1 MLRVTAPETWF
12 GHQLGADRKIARWD
26 KIVEYFRQ
34 LDKESD
40 RIQVVDLGPSTE
52 GNPFLLAIISSP
64 ENLRNLE
71 ELRQINLQI
80 ADPRGQNEAA
90 IKQLVKQGKAVILQS
105 MSLHASEIG
114 GTQMAPE
121 LAYDL
126 LTRECEETKRILD
139 NVIFL
144 MVPCFNPDGQQMVT
158 DWYNRWLGTEYEGC
172 SMPWLYHKYAGHDN
186 NRDAFMQNLVETQYV
201 GRLLLRDW
209 RPQAYQDHHHM
220 GSYGARLYV
229 SPYSDPV
236 RPNAD
241 PLIWR
246 ELSWYG
252 AHMAYKLEEQGKTGI
267 LNGAQFPGWGHFGFH
282 WLTNH
287 HNIAGM
293 LTESASAKLATPLYI
308 QPSQLEGADQR
319 TLPEYNEQTNF
330 PHPWPGGWWRL
341 RDIVEQQKIAAW
353 ALLDIAARNKET
365 VLWNAYQKAKRQTE
379 RGAAGPVRAYVID
392 PVQHDPLTVRKLVQV
407 LLNQGVEVQQAA
419 GEVNIGRKVYPAGT
433 YVVFA
438 AQPKL
443 GAIRALLQ
451 QTHYPTSYW
460 ARNPDGTPAAF
471 DTATDTVAEYMGVD
485 VLASAEL
492 PTGEFSV
499 VKTLPVAVGCVSESA
514 PHGYLVDARQ
524 NDAYHAVNLA
534 LRQGIAVE
542 RCTTAIHQGGQVY
555 PAGMFL
561 VKSTDLAQ
569 IKQIAAGTGVD
580 FVALEQKPEAC
591 EQPIHA
597 QRIGLFQRYYG
608 GNAEEGWTRL
618 VLEKFG
624 FAYETVMDADIKA
637 GSLQDRYDVL
647 LFPNDWKQL
656 IVDINTPDKNN
667 PRGAA
672 MFLRWFGDTIPAEY
686 KSGIGQDG
694 VKALREFVQAGGRLV
709 AMNNACDFAADVCGL
724 KVKNVVA
731 GLSAA
736 EYQTHGST
744 LHVTVDTEHRLGYGM
759 PEDALIL
766 NWNSPVLQVTDN
778 FRAENY
784 HVIARYPEQNILQSG
799 LLNGEQRIAG
809 KSAMIAAKSG
819 RGEVVLIAFAP
830 QHRGQMHGTFKLLFN
845 CLYY

>member
-1 MLRVTAPETWF
+1 M
-12 GHQLGADRKIARWD
+12 GADRKIARWD
-26 KIVEYFRQ
+26 KIVEYFYQ
-34 LDKESD
+34 LQKESD
-40 RIQVVDLGPSTE
+40 CIQVIDLGPSTE

-64 ENLRNLE
+64 DNLGNLE
-71 ELRQINLQI
+71 QLRQINLQI
-80 ADPRGQNEAA
+80 TDPRERSEAA
-90 IKQLVKQGKAVILQS
+90 IKELVQQGKAVILQS

-126 LTRECEETKRILD
+126 LSGECEETKRILD

-158 DWYNRWLGTEYEGC
+158 DWYDRWIGTEYEGC
-172 SMPWLYHKYAGHDN
+172 SMPWLYHKYSGHDN
-186 NRDAFMQNLVETQYV
+186 NRDAYMQNLVETQYM
-201 GRLLLRDW
+201 GRLLLREW
-209 RPQAYQDHHHM
+209 RPEAYQDHHHM

-308 QPSQLEGADQR
+308 EPSQLAGADQR
-319 TLPEYNEQTNF
+319 TLPEYSQQTNF
-330 PHPWPGGWWRL
+330 PHPWEGGWWRL
-341 RDIVEQQKIAAW
+341 RDIVEQQKISAW

-379 RGAAGPVRAYVID
+379 RGAAGRVQGYVID
-392 PVQHDPLTVRKLVQV
+392 PTQHDPLTVRKLVQV
-407 LLNQGVEVQQAA
+407 LLNQGIEVQQANS
-419 GEVNIGRKVYPAGT
+419 EMKVGRKSYLAGT
-433 YVVFA
+433 YVVFP

-443 GAIRALLQ
+443 GAIRALLEE
-451 QTHYPTSYW
+451 THYPTTYW
-460 ARNPDGTPAAF
+460 AKNPDGTPAAF
-471 DTATDTVAEYMGVD
+471 DSATDTVAEYMGVC
-485 VLASAEL
+485 VQASREL
-492 PTGEFSV
+492 PVGDFTV
-499 VKTLPVAVGCVSESA
+499 VKTLA
-514 PHGYLVDARQ
+514 PLAGKVCEQAPYGYLVDARQ
-524 NDAYHAVNLA
+524 NDAYRAINLV
-534 LRQGIAVE
+534 LPKGISVE
-542 RCTTAIHQGGQVY
+542 RLTEGICQDDKDY
-555 PAGMFL
+555 PAGTFL
-561 VKSTDLAQ
+561 VQKADLAELRE
-569 IKQIAAGTGVD
+569 IAAATGVD
-580 FVALEQKPEAC
+580 FVALK
-591 EQPIHA
+591 EQPSHSQQTVHA

-608 GNAEEGWTRL
+608 GNADEGWTRL
-618 VLEKFG
+618 VLEQFD
-624 FAYETVMDADIKA
+624 FAFDTVMDADIKA
-637 GSLQDRYDVL
+637 GKLKEKYDVL
-647 LFPNDWKQL
+647 VFPSDWKQL
-656 IVDINTPDKNN
+656 IVDINTPDKDN

-672 MFLRWFGDTIPAEY
+672 MFLRWFGDTIPTEY

-694 VKALREFVQAGGRLV
+694 VQALHEFVKAGGRLV
-709 AMNNACDFAADVCGL
+709 AMNNACGFAIDVCGL

-731 GLSAA
+731 GASAA

-744 LHVTVDTEHRLGYGM
+744 LHVEVDTAHRLGYGM
-759 PEDALIL
+759 PQDALVM
-766 NWNSPVLQVTDN
+766 NWNSPVLQVTDT

-784 HVIARYPEQNILQSG
+784 QVIARYPEKDILKSG
-799 LLNGEQRIAG
+799 LLNGEARIAT
-809 KSAMIAAKSG
+809 KSAMIAAKCG
-819 RGEVVLIAFAP
+819 QGEVVLIAFAP
-830 QHRGQMHGTFKLLFN
+830 QHRGQMHGTYKLLFN